1 MPLDKTLVVMFTAAV
16 VLLTVIDKDSV
27 AVSLF
32 ASVTLTDIEE
42 EPDALGVPEMTPEA
56 LNINPVGNFPDANV
70 HV

>member
-1 MPLDKTLVVMFTAAV
+1 M
-16 VLLTVIDKDSV
+16 